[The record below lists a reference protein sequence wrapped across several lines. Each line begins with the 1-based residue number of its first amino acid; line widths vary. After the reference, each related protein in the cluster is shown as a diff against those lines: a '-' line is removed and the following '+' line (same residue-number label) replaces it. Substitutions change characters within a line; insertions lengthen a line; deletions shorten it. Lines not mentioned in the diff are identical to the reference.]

1 MAITIKSVSMKNFL
15 SVGAVT
21 QAVDLGRNGL
31 TLVLGDNLDLG
42 GNGSRNGVGKSTILQ
57 AISYG
62 LYGEALTNIKRDNL
76 VNKINSKNMAV
87 SIEFEVNGHTHRIE
101 RGRKPQ
107 FFRWIVDD
115 ENKIGEEATD
125 EAQGDARDSQK
136 DINHLIGMSHT
147 LFKHIVAL
155 NTYTEPF
162 LAMGASK
169 QREIIEELL
178 GITLLSQKAENLKEL
193 IKATKADAE
202 QEEFRIRTVKTSN
215 EKIEKTILDL
225 QNKITSWDAKHEQE
239 LEQLRDSIAALEHL
253 DIEAEIQAH
262 ADAETHKEL
271 SKAVAQLRKD
281 HVSKTRHVSQ
291 LQTQLN
297 GLLSQ
302 FERASVHKECPM
314 CQQEI
319 KDHKHDDIVSDLEAR
334 IATLDSQVSTER
346 SEVEALDQQLAEIVP
361 AYDAMSAPTTFYPT
375 LKEALNH
382 KNTVESLQK
391 ELLKEQKADNPYLD
405 QADSLQSTM
414 QVVNYDA
421 LNSLVRDREHQEF
434 LLKLLTNKDSFIRK
448 RIIDQNL
455 AYLNSRLSDYLD
467 KLGLPH
473 TVKFLNDLSTEIT
486 LLGQDL
492 DFDNLSRGERTRL
505 ILALSWAFRDIFEN
519 ANQSINLMFVDE
531 LLDNGM
537 DPAGLEGA
545 VAILKRME
553 RERGK
558 NVFVISHREEL
569 ITRVSNVL
577 SVVKENSFTSF
588 SWDHEIAV

>member
-1 MAITIKSVSMKNFL
+1 MLKLKSVSLKNFL

-21 QAVDLGRNGL
+21 QAVDLDRNGL

-76 VNKINSKNMAV
+76 VNKINGKNMAV
-87 SIEFEVNGHTHRIE
+87 SIEFELNGHTHRIE

-107 FFRWIVDD
+107 FFRWMVDD
-115 ENKIGEEATD
+115 ESKVGEEATD

-136 DINHLIGMSHT
+136 DIVKLIGMSHT

-162 LAMGASK
+162 LAMGAAK

-193 IKATKADAE
+193 IKNTKTDIE
-202 QEEFRIRTVKTSN
+202 QEEFRIRTVKTAN
-215 EKIEKTILDL
+215 EKIAKTIEDL
-225 QNKITSWDAKHEQE
+225 QNKINSWDAKNLQE
-239 LEQLRDSIAALEHL
+239 IATLEAAIEQLELL
-253 DIEAEIQAH
+253 DIEAELENH
-262 ADAETHKEL
+262 KLVDTHKEL
-271 SKAVAQLRKD
+271 GKALAQLRKD
-281 HVSKTRHVSQ
+281 HVTKNRHATQ
-291 LQTQLN
+291 LETQLN
-297 GLLSQ
+297 NLLSQ
-302 FERASVHKECPM
+302 FERASVHKQCPM
-314 CQQEI
+314 CEQQI
-319 KDHKHDDIVSDLEAR
+319 KDHKHDDIIGDLESK
-334 IATLDSQVSTER
+334 IAM
-346 SEVEALDQQLAEIVP
+346 LDQQVNAERQEISELESQIAEIEPV
-361 AYDAMSAPTTFYPT
+361 YTAMGTPRTFYPT
-375 LKEALNH
+375 LTEAVNH
-382 KNTVESLQK
+382 KSTLESLHKDLVK
-391 ELLKEQKADNPYLD
+391 ERAAENPYLD
-405 QADSLQSTM
+405 QADSLQSTVQ
-414 QVVNYDA
+414 QVSYDQ
-421 LNSLVRDREHQEF
+421 LNSMIKAREHQEF

-455 AYLNSRLSDYLD
+455 AYLNSRLNDYLD

-473 TVKFLNDLSTEIT
+473 TVKFLNDLTTEIS

-505 ILALSWAFRDIFEN
+505 ILGLSWSFRDIFEN
-519 ANQSINLMFVDE
+519 MNQAINLLFVDE
-531 LLDNGM
+531 LLDSGL
-537 DPAGLEGA
+537 DPAGLEGSVA
-545 VAILKRME
+545 VLKRME

-577 SVVKENSFTSF
+577 SVIKEGGFTTF
-588 SWDHEIAV
+588 SYEHEIIT

>member
-1 MAITIKSVSMKNFL
+1 MLKLKNVSMKNFL

-42 GNGSRNGVGKSTILQ
+42 SNGSRNGVGKSTILQ

-76 VNKINSKNMAV
+76 VNKINGKNMAV
-87 SIEFEVNGHTHRIE
+87 SIEFEINGHTHRIE

-107 FFRWIVDD
+107 FFRWMVDD
-115 ENKIGEEATD
+115 ESKVGEDATD

-136 DINHLIGMSHT
+136 DINRLIGMSHS

-162 LAMGASK
+162 LAMGAAK

-178 GITLLSQKAENLKEL
+178 GITMLSQKADNLKEL
-193 IKATKADAE
+193 IKATKSDTE

-215 EKIEKTILDL
+215 EKIAKTIEDL
-225 QNKITSWDAKHEQE
+225 QFKIDNWDAKHRAGLEE
-239 LEQLRDSIAALEHL
+239 LDAAISQLEKL
-253 DIEAEIQAH
+253 DIER
-262 ADAETHKEL
+262 EL
-271 SKAVAQLRKD
+271 QSHRDLDVHRELGKAVSQLRKD
-281 HVSKTRHVSQ
+281 HATKSRHAAQ
-291 LQTQLN
+291 LEVQLGN
-297 GLLSQ
+297 LLSQ
-302 FERASVHKECPM
+302 YEKANTHRECPM
-314 CQQEI
+314 CQQSI
-319 KDHKHDDIVSDLEAR
+319 KDHKHETIVSDLESK
-334 IATLDSQVSTER
+334 IATLDQQVATER
-346 SEVEALDQQLAEIVP
+346 EEVKSLESQLAEIVP
-361 AYDAMSAPTTFYPT
+361 EFESMGSPSTFYKT
-375 LKEALNH
+375 IDEALNH
-382 KNTVESLQK
+382 KNMLDSLVRELAK
-391 ELLKEQKADNPYLD
+391 ERNQENPYLD
-405 QADSLQSTM
+405 QADSLQNTM
-414 QVVNYDA
+414 QEVSYDR
-421 LNSLVRDREHQEF
+421 LNTLTKDREHQEF

-455 AYLNSRLSDYLD
+455 AYLNSRLGDYLD

-473 TVKFLNDLSTEIT
+473 TIKFLNDLTTEIT

-505 ILALSWAFRDIFEN
+505 ILGLSWSFRDIFEN
-519 ANQSINLMFVDE
+519 TNQAVNLMFVDE
-531 LLDNGM
+531 LLDSGL
-537 DPAGLEGA
+537 DPAGLEGSVA
-545 VAILKRME
+545 VLKRME

-577 SVVKENSFTSF
+577 TVIKENGFTSF
-588 SWDHEIAV
+588 SYDHEVAV

>member
-1 MAITIKSVSMKNFL
+1 MLKIKSVSLKNFL

-21 QAVDLGRNGL
+21 QAVDLDRNGL

-76 VNKINSKNMAV
+76 VNKINGKNMAV
-87 SIEFEVNGHTHRIE
+87 SIEFELNGQNHKIE

-115 ENKIGEEATD
+115 VSKIGEEATD

-136 DINHLIGMSHT
+136 DIVKLIGMSHT

-162 LAMGASK
+162 LAMGAAK

-178 GITLLSQKAENLKEL
+178 GITMLSQKAENLKEL
-193 IKATKADAE
+193 IKATKTDIE
-202 QEEFRIRTVKTSN
+202 QEEFRIRTVKTAN
-215 EKIEKTILDL
+215 EKIAKTIEDL
-225 QNKITSWDAKHEQE
+225 QNKIENWDLKHSGEIATLE
-239 LEQLRDSIAALEHL
+239 AAIEQLELL
-253 DIEAEIQAH
+253 DIESELENH
-262 ADAETHKEL
+262 KLVDTHKEL
-271 SKAVAQLRKD
+271 SKALAQLRKD
-281 HVSKTRHVSQ
+281 QSLKSRHAGQ
-291 LQTQLN
+291 LETQLN
-297 GLLSQ
+297 GLLTQ
-302 FERASVHKECPM
+302 FERASVHKQCPM
-314 CQQEI
+314 CEQQI
-319 KDHKHDDIVSDLEAR
+319 KDHKHDNIIGELESK
-334 IATLDSQVSTER
+334 ITT
-346 SEVEALDQQLAEIVP
+346 LDQQVNAEKQEVQDLQTQIDEIEPV
-361 AYDAMSAPTTFYPT
+361 YQSMGTPTTFYPT
-375 LKEALNH
+375 LTEAVNH
-382 KNTVESLQK
+382 KSTVESLHKDLGK
-391 ELLKEQKADNPYLD
+391 EHAAENPYLD
-405 QADSLQSTM
+405 QADSLQSTV
-414 QVVNYDA
+414 QEVNHDH
-421 LNSLVRDREHQEF
+421 LNLLVKGREHQEF

-455 AYLNSRLSDYLD
+455 AYLNSRLNDYLD

-473 TVKFLNDLSTEIT
+473 SVKFLNDLTTEIS

-505 ILALSWAFRDIFEN
+505 ILGLSWSFRDIFEN
-519 ANQSINLMFVDE
+519 MNQAINLLFVDE
-531 LLDNGM
+531 LLDSGL
-537 DPAGLEGA
+537 DPAGLEGSVA
-545 VAILKRME
+545 VLKRME

-577 SVVKENSFTSF
+577 SVIKENSFTSF
-588 SWDHEIAV
+588 SYDHEIIT

>member
-1 MAITIKSVSMKNFL
+1 MLKLRNVSMKNFL

-42 GNGSRNGVGKSTILQ
+42 SNGSRNGVGKSTILQ

-76 VNKINSKNMAV
+76 VNKINGKNMAV
-87 SIEFEVNGHTHRIE
+87 SIEFEANGHTHRIE

-107 FFRWIVDD
+107 FFRWIIDD
-115 ENKIGEEATD
+115 ESKVGEEATD

-136 DINHLIGMSHT
+136 DINKLVGMSHT

-178 GITLLSQKAENLKEL
+178 GITMLSQKAENLKEL
-193 IKATKADAE
+193 IKSTKHETE

-215 EKIEKTILDL
+215 EKIAKTIDDL
-225 QNKITSWDAKHEQE
+225 QLKIATWDRKHQSSIDE
-239 LEQLRDSIAALEHL
+239 LDAAIAQLEKLE
-253 DIEAEIQAH
+253 IEAELQSH
-262 ADAETHKEL
+262 RDLDVHREL
-271 SKAVAQLRKD
+271 NKAVTQLRKD
-281 HVSKTRHVSQ
+281 QVTKNKHTSQ
-291 LQTQLN
+291 LETQLN
-297 GLLSQ
+297 NLLGQ
-302 FERASVHKECPM
+302 YEKASVHRECPM

-319 KDHKHDDIVSDLEAR
+319 KDHKHDDIVADLESR
-334 IATLDSQVSTER
+334 IAVLDSQVSTER
-346 SEVEALDQQLAEIVP
+346 AEVASLNSQLAEILP
-361 AYDAMSAPTTFYPT
+361 EFEAMGTPSTFYKT
-375 LKEALNH
+375 IDEALNH
-382 KNTVESLQK
+382 KNMVDSLAK
-391 ELLKEQKADNPYLD
+391 ELAKERSQENPYLD

-414 QVVNYDA
+414 QEVSYDR
-421 LNSLVRDREHQEF
+421 LNQLTKDREHQEF

-455 AYLNSRLSDYLD
+455 AYLNSRLGDYLD

-473 TVKFLNDLSTEIT
+473 TVKFLNDLTTEIT

-505 ILALSWAFRDIFEN
+505 ILGLSWSFRDIFEN
-519 ANQSINLMFVDE
+519 TNQAINLLFVDE
-531 LLDNGM
+531 LLDSGL
-537 DPAGLEGA
+537 DPAGLEGSVA
-545 VAILKRME
+545 VLKRME

-577 SVVKENSFTSF
+577 TVIKENGFTSF
-588 SWDHEIAV
+588 SYDHEVAV

>member
-1 MAITIKSVSMKNFL
+1 MLKIKSVSLKNFL

-21 QAVDLGRNGL
+21 QAVDLDRNGL

-76 VNKINSKNMAV
+76 VNKINGKNMAV
-87 SIEFEVNGHTHRIE
+87 SIEFELNGQNHKIE

-115 ENKIGEEATD
+115 VSKVGEEATD

-136 DINHLIGMSHT
+136 DIVKLIGMSHT

-162 LAMGASK
+162 LAMGAAK

-178 GITLLSQKAENLKEL
+178 GITMLSQKAENLKEL
-193 IKATKADAE
+193 IKATKTDIE
-202 QEEFRIRTVKTSN
+202 QEEFRIRTVKTAN
-215 EKIEKTILDL
+215 EKIAKTIDDL
-225 QNKITSWDAKHEQE
+225 QNKIENWDLKHSHEIATLE
-239 LEQLRDSIAALEHL
+239 AAIEQLELL
-253 DIEAEIQAH
+253 DIESELENH
-262 ADAETHKEL
+262 KLVDTHKEL
-271 SKAVAQLRKD
+271 GKALAQLRKD
-281 HVSKTRHVSQ
+281 QSLKSRHAGQ
-291 LQTQLN
+291 LETQLN
-297 GLLSQ
+297 GLLTQ
-302 FERASVHKECPM
+302 FERASIHKQCPM
-314 CQQEI
+314 CEQQI
-319 KDHKHDDIVSDLEAR
+319 KDHKHDNIIGELESK
-334 IATLDSQVSTER
+334 ITT
-346 SEVEALDQQLAEIVP
+346 LDQQVNVEKQEVQDLQLQIDEIEPV
-361 AYDAMSAPTTFYPT
+361 YQSMGTPTTFYPT
-375 LKEALNH
+375 LTEAVNH
-382 KNTVESLQK
+382 KSTVESLHKDLGK
-391 ELLKEQKADNPYLD
+391 EHAAENPYLD
-405 QADSLQSTM
+405 QADSLQSTV
-414 QVVNYDA
+414 QEVNHDQ
-421 LNSLVRDREHQEF
+421 LNLLVKGREHQEF

-455 AYLNSRLSDYLD
+455 AYLNSRLNDYLD

-473 TVKFLNDLSTEIT
+473 SVKFLNDLTTEIS

-492 DFDNLSRGERTRL
+492 DFYNLSRGESTRV
-505 ILALSWAFRDIFEN
+505 ILATSFSFRDIFEN
-519 ANQSINLMFVDE
+519 MNQSISLLFVDE
-531 LLDNGM
+531 LLDSGL
-537 DPAGLEGA
+537 DPAGLEGTIA
-545 VAILKRME
+545 VLKRME

-577 SVVKENSFTSF
+577 SVIKENSFTSF
-588 SWDHEIAV
+588 SYDHEIIT

>member
-1 MAITIKSVSMKNFL
+1 MLKIKSVSMKNFL

-42 GNGSRNGVGKSTILQ
+42 SNGSRNGVGKSTILQ

-76 VNKINSKNMAV
+76 VNKINGKNMAV
-87 SIEFEVNGHTHRIE
+87 SIEFEINGHTHRIE

-107 FFRWIVDD
+107 FFRWMVDD
-115 ENKIGEEATD
+115 ESKIGEESTD

-136 DINHLIGMSHT
+136 DINKLIGMSHT

-162 LAMGASK
+162 LAMGAAK
-169 QREIIEELL
+169 QREVIEELL
-178 GITLLSQKAENLKEL
+178 GITMLSQKAENLKEL
-193 IKATKADAE
+193 IKATKSETE
-202 QEEFRIRTVKTSN
+202 QEEFRIRTIKTSN
-215 EKIEKTILDL
+215 EKIAKTIDDL
-225 QNKITSWDAKHEQE
+225 QLKITTWGRKHQASIDELDAAIAQ
-239 LEQLRDSIAALEHL
+239 LEKL
-253 DIEAEIQAH
+253 DIDTELQSHRDLEIYR
-262 ADAETHKEL
+262 EL
-271 SKAVAQLRKD
+271 NKAVTQLRKD
-281 HVSKTRHVSQ
+281 QATKNRHTAQ
-291 LQTQLN
+291 LEVQLN
-297 GLLSQ
+297 NLLSQ
-302 FERASVHKECPM
+302 YEKASVHRECPM

-319 KDHKHDDIVSDLEAR
+319 KDHKHGDIMADLESR
-334 IATLDSQVSTER
+334 IATLDQQVTAER
-346 SEVEALDQQLAEIVP
+346 NDVAGLDSQLAEILPEFESMGV
-361 AYDAMSAPTTFYPT
+361 PTTFYKT
-375 LKEALNH
+375 IDEALNH
-382 KNTVESLQK
+382 KSMLDSLAK
-391 ELLKEQKADNPYLD
+391 ELAKERSQENPYLD

-414 QVVNYDA
+414 QEVSYDR
-421 LNSLVRDREHQEF
+421 LNQLTKDREHQEF

-455 AYLNSRLSDYLD
+455 AYLNSRLGDYLD

-473 TVKFLNDLSTEIT
+473 TVKFLNDLTTEIT

-505 ILALSWAFRDIFEN
+505 ILGLSWSFRDIFEN
-519 ANQSINLMFVDE
+519 TNQAVNLMFVDE
-531 LLDNGM
+531 LLDSGL
-537 DPAGLEGA
+537 DPAGLEGSVA
-545 VAILKRME
+545 VLKRME

-577 SVVKENSFTSF
+577 TVIKENGFTSF
-588 SWDHEIAV
+588 SYDHEVAV